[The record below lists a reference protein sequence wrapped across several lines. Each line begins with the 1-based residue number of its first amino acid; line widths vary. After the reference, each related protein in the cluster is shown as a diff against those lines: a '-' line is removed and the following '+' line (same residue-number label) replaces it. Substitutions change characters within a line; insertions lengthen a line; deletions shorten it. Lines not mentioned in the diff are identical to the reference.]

1 MSAAPSTRALDWRD
15 LPLLH
20 RLRDHGT
27 CFDAQ
32 QAYTRG
38 AHPLQTALLDA
49 ITPGRGDCTL
59 VAPHP
64 KKRALTAV
72 GQVSHRSGGAIAR
85 LTFLGPTAA
94 IDQDNGLRLL
104 DGLATAVGERGGHH
118 LIAEVDED
126 SPAFESLRRAGFA
139 IYARQRIWRLPA
151 GVPLDGDG
159 TPPAWRPEQATDS
172 IAISRL
178 YLNVVPGLVQQVE
191 QPPAGEPG
199 GLVHWNNGELYA
211 YLDLGRGPLALWA
224 QPYLHPAVQEHD
236 RLLLTA
242 FNQVMGAGDLPLY
255 VCIRSYQGWMN
266 ATLERMGLDRCAD
279 QAVMVKRLA
288 APIRRTAE
296 AFLPG
301 LEATRPEPTAPFTP
315 TAETT
320 SLVGVDHHTP

>member
-1 MSAAPSTRALDWRD
+1 M
-15 LPLLH
+15 PLLH
-20 RLRDHGT
+20 RLRDRGT

-94 IDQDNGLRLL
+94 IDQENGLRLL
-104 DGLATAVGERGGHH
+104 DGLASAVGQRGGHH

-139 IYARQRIWRLPA
+139 VYARQRIWRLETTLA
-151 GVPLDGDG
+151 AEGNGASS
-159 TPPAWRPEQATDS
+159 AWRPEQSSDS
-172 IAISRL
+172 LAINRL

-191 QPPAGEPG
+191 LPPAGEPA
-199 GLVHWNNGELYA
+199 GLVHWQNGELYA
-211 YLDLGRGPLALWA
+211 YLDLARGPLALWA

-236 RLLLTA
+236 RLLLAA
-242 FNQVMGAGDLPLY
+242 FNQLIEAGGPLI

-266 ATLERMGLDRCAD
+266 ATLERMGLARCAD

-288 APIRRTAE
+288 APVRRAAE

-301 LEATRPEPTAPFTP
+301 LETARPEPTAPFTP
-315 TAETT
+315 MSETT
-320 SLVGVDHHTP
+320 SMVGADQHTS

>member
-1 MSAAPSTRALDWRD
+1 MSDSNSTRALDWRD

-20 RLRDHGT
+20 RLRDRGT

-64 KKRALTAV
+64 EKRALTAV
-72 GQVSHRSGGAIAR
+72 GQVSHKSGGAIAR

-104 DGLATAVGERGGHH
+104 DGLATAVGQRGGHH

-126 SPAFESLRRAGFA
+126 SQAFESLRRAGFA
-139 IYARQRIWRLPA
+139 VYARQRIWRLQAASAADSDEPS
-151 GVPLDGDG
+151 
-159 TPPAWRPEQATDS
+159 PAWRPEQSSDS
-172 IAISRL
+172 LAINRL

-191 QPPAGEPG
+191 LPPAGEPA
-199 GLVHWNNGELYA
+199 GLVYWENGDLYA
-211 YLDLGRGPLALWA
+211 YLDLARGPLAVWA

-236 RLLLTA
+236 RLLQAA
-242 FNQVMGAGDLPLY
+242 FVQVMAAGGPLF
-255 VCIRSYQGWMN
+255 VCVRSYQGWMN
-266 ATLERMGLDRCAD
+266 TTLERMGLARCAD

-288 APIRRTAE
+288 APVRRAAE
-296 AFLPG
+296 AFLPS
-301 LEATRPEPTAPFTP
+301 LDATRPEPTAPFTP
-315 TAETT
+315 TSETT
-320 SLVGVDHHTP
+320 SIAGVDQHTS